1 MHDLQVNLPNLR
13 RLLEK
18 FNANISYNPNQ
29 SLVTLVSSQWKWLL
43 RAIYYW
49 LSGALW
55 AVNKYTVWS
64 APVTQFH
71 WLLTRVTTDY
81 KIKYNEHNSGKV
93 VERFVEECQEK
104 EYIGCLGKSAKTPL
118 KMLYVT
124 GDETM
129 WTDCSRIEDTSDT
142 PNVDGKLHF
151 CSRSDSASGSFPPF
165 TFDLE
170 RFKKK

>member
-1 MHDLQVNLPNLR
+1 MKIPKGLIPIIILVILGGYLYWGVTDLANEKEAAINDLSSKGVVVNASVTER
-13 RLLEK
+13 VKR
-18 FNANISYNPNQ
+18 ISASKRNPF
-29 SLVTLVSSQWKWLL
+29 V
-43 RAIYYW
+43 YY
-49 LSGALW
+49 
-55 AVNKYTVWS
+55 
-64 APVTQFH
+64 
-71 WLLTRVTTDY
+71 Y

-93 VERFVEECQEK
+93 VERFVEECQEN

-129 WTDCSRIEDTSDT
+129 WADCSRIEDTSDT
-142 PNVDGKLHF
+142 PNVDGKLHV
-151 CSRSDSASGSFPPF
+151 CSISSYPPF